1 MVGTVQQVLVEG
13 PSRRSPEEL
22 AGRTANNRV
31 VNFAGSADL
40 IGGFADLTITRA
52 MPNSLRGEL
61 LQPVRRTA

>member
-13 PSRRSPEEL
+13 PSRRNRADL

-31 VNFAGSADL
+31 VNFAGPPDL
-40 IGGFADLTITRA
+40 IGEFAAVTVTRA

-61 LQPVRRTA
+61 V